1 MKNLYAMALVAMA
14 STFAWAQVDSLNII
28 KLGHKD
34 YQYNLSD
41 IWGYADNNGLEYALF
56 GTMGAFKVVDVS
68 NPPNLVEKISIPGAQ
83 SLWRDVK
90 SWSHYAYVC
99 HDFQHS
105 WSNNPDEGIT
115 IVDLDSLQ
123 KPKYKRFK
131 PTFTVS
137 SGVED
142 TLSTAHNIFIDEN
155 GILYVFG
162 ASGSAGAPIF
172 AGGALMFDLS
182 QDPWNP
188 SYVGKFDQYYF
199 HDGFARNDT
208 LWAGAINMGFLSIV
222 DVSNKSN
229 PIVLATQTTPNQF
242 THNVWLSD
250 DGKTVFTTDEKP
262 DAFVAAYDVSDL
274 NNISALDKKRAFPG
288 TSVIPHNVFTHG
300 DFVVVSY
307 YTRGAYV
314 LDAKYPDLLVEVG
327 YYDTSPNF
335 SGQGYN
341 GAWGAYPYLPSG
353 NLLISDIEE
362 GLYVLGVEY
371 KNASRVFGRVKDSL
385 TGNTI
390 ANADVQFSV
399 QPTNLTSS
407 FDGTFKVG
415 FPDSGWDTVTV
426 SKLGYQTQNVA
437 IHFTAGIY
445 DTLNIAMLPNNFNVD
460 EETGVVFNLYPNPAH
475 EFFEINLSGFA
486 TGHSIELNIIG
497 LDGKLHLNKK
507 IIGSSS
513 TTVHHG
519 LPAGVYITQLVV
531 NGRSSFSKL
540 IIQ

>member
-123 KPKYKRFK
+123 KPRYKRFK

-274 NNISALDKKRAFPG
+274 NNISALDKKGAFPG

-486 TGHSIELNIIG
+486 TVHSIELNIIG